1 MKQGFIH
8 NSALIEETASIGKD
22 VFIWAW
28 THVREEAII
37 EDEVVIAE
45 HSYVGPGVRIGK
57 KTKIQNGCSIY
68 EPAELGEGV
77 FIGPGVVL
85 TNDKYP
91 RAINAQDVKKSHE
104 DWESVGVRIGKGAS
118 VGAGSI
124 CVAPLE
130 IGEWAMVA
138 AGSVVTR
145 NVPAFALFAGNPA
158 TFVRWV
164 GKSGKPLQKSDENT
178 FSCPDT
184 GEIYGLDSFGELKPQ

>member
-1 MKQGFIH
+1 MPKKVHELAI
-8 NSALIEETASIGKD
+8 IDREVTIGANTI
-22 VFIWAW
+22 IWAGV
-28 THVREEAII
+28 HIREYAII
-37 EDEVVIAE
+37 EEGVVIGE
-45 HSYVGPGVRIGK
+45 YVYIGPGVRIGK
-57 KTKIQNGCSIY
+57 NSKVQNGSYIY
-68 EPAELGEGV
+68 DPAELGEGV

-85 TNDKYP
+85 TNDRYP
-91 RAINAQDVKKSHE
+91 RAINEKGAKKNQG
-104 DWESVGVRIGKGAS
+104 DWENVGVKIRRGAS

-164 GKSGKPLQKSDENT
+164 GKSGKPLLSTDENT

-184 GEIYGLDSFGELKPQ
+184 GEAYSLNSNGELTPK